1 MEKKMNKKLLVIR
14 FSALG
19 DVAMTIPIVYSLAA
33 ASPQTDITVL
43 SRKQF
48 AGLFAH
54 SPSNV
59 HFMGV
64 DLEQYKGI
72 PGLWKLFRLF
82 KQEGFQAVA
91 DLHDVL
97 RTKVLR
103 TLFRLSGISCAHIHK
118 GRAEKQALTHEH
130 NKKIRQLDTS
140 FSRYHKVFQKL
151 GYDFPL
157 TFHSLFAQQPQNEE
171 QIAQFIG
178 DKAKGEYK
186 WIGIAPFAKHQGKI
200 YPLPLME
207 EVVKLLSADNRLRIF
222 LFGGGKDETET
233 LTQWASKYNH
243 VFSCAGR
250 FSFDEELALMSR
262 LDVMLSMD
270 SGNMHLASLV
280 GTPVVSIWGATH
292 PYAGFMGWNQ
302 PGKNALQV
310 NMPCRPCS
318 VYGDKPCL
326 RGDYA
331 CMNAIRPYQ
340 VVEAL
345 LPYINK

>member
-1 MEKKMNKKLLVIR
+1 MNKKVLVMR

-19 DVAMTIPIVYSLAA
+19 DVAMTIPIIYSFAA
-33 ASPQTDITVL
+33 ASPQTEITVL

-48 AGLFAH
+48 AGLYAH
-54 SPSNV
+54 APANV

-64 DLEQYKGI
+64 ELEQYKGFA
-72 PGLWKLFRLF
+72 GLWRLYRTL
-82 KQEGFQAVA
+82 KQQGFDAVA
-91 DLHDVL
+91 DLHNVL

-103 TLFRLSGISCAHIHK
+103 LFFRFSGTPCAHIHK
-118 GRAEKQALTHEH
+118 GRGEKKALTREH
-130 NKKIRQLDTS
+130 NKKLRQLDTS

-151 GYDFPL
+151 GYEFPL
-157 TFHSLFAQQPQNEE
+157 TFHSLFTQPPQNEE
-171 QIAQFIG
+171 AIAHFIG
-178 DKAKGEYK
+178 ENQKGECK
-186 WIGIAPFAKHQGKI
+186 WVGVAPFAKHQGKI
-200 YPLPLME
+200 YPLELME
-207 EVVKLLSADNRLRIF
+207 EVVRLLSNDERLRIF
-222 LFGGGKDETET
+222 LFGGGKEETNI
-233 LTQWASKYNH
+233 LGQWANKYER
-243 VFSCAGR
+243 VWSCAGC

-280 GTPVVSIWGATH
+280 GTPVISIWGATH

-331 CMNAIRPYQ
+331 CLNAIRPYQ

-345 LPYINK
+345 LPYTNK